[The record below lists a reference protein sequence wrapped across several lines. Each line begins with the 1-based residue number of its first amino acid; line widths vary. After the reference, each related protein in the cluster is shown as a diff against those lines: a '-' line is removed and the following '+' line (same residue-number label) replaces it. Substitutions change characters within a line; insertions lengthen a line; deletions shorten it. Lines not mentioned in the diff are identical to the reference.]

1 MKRLILVA
9 AVFVSLVLLPASAYA
24 HHVGAAEDSMPAD
37 QWEYVDGV
45 AHGASA
51 DGNADMDT
59 APGDEAGAGTMNG
72 ERNLLLSGQANMN
85 TP

>member
-1 MKRLILVA
+1 MKRLILVTA
-9 AVFVSLVLLPASAYA
+9 MLVSLLLFPTVAFA

-37 QWEYVDGV
+37 QWLYVDSV

-51 DGNADMDT
+51 DGRMDVGT
-59 APGDEAGAGTMNG
+59 VPGDGAGSESMAGDTNWTVA
-72 ERNLLLSGQANMN
+72 GQANMS